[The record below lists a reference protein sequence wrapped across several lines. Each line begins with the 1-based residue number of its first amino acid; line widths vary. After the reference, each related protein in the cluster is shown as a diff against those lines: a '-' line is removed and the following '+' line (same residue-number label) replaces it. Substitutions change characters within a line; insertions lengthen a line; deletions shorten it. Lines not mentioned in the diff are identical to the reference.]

1 MTRLDEIANVRAL
14 LCSPSHRG
22 AKVEEEQTLEQPVE
36 QTTADD
42 QFEWVDEEILVHEWR
57 AEQLQRLGLSRLLAE
72 GFAGRVDWH
81 DFAGLVADGCSPELA
96 LDILY

>member
-1 MTRLDEIANVRAL
+1 MRLRMFVPSYAFL
-14 LCSPSHRG
+14 LTEEQG
-22 AKVEEEQTLEQPVE
+22 VEEEQTREQPVE

-42 QFEWVDEEILVHEWR
+42 VFEWVDEEILVHEWR

-72 GFAGRVDWH
+72 GFAGRIDWH
-81 DFAGLVADGCSPELA
+81 DLAGLVARGCSPELA